1 MLFYYFSYSFYAG
14 IIILVIG
21 SLINYFSAILTGKRE
36 SDVMEKKDT
45 RMRRV
50 TELLNI
56 RTIKMNAWTS
66 LFEKRVDESRNLEL
80 RSMIKKYLVSGYT
93 FLLMFLTQ
101 PMLILAVFSALIF
114 HGLPMTV
121 AEAYSALNILNLLK
135 SPMRWLPFFMG

>member
-1 MLFYYFSYSFYAG
+1 
-14 IIILVIG
+14 
-21 SLINYFSAILTGKRE
+21 
-36 SDVMEKKDT
+36 
-45 RMRRV
+45 
-50 TELLNI
+50 
-56 RTIKMNAWTS
+56 MNAWTS

>member
-56 RTIKMNAWTS
+56 
-66 LFEKRVDESRNLEL
+66 
-80 RSMIKKYLVSGYT
+80 
-93 FLLMFLTQ
+93 
-101 PMLILAVFSALIF
+101 
-114 HGLPMTV
+114 
-121 AEAYSALNILNLLK
+121 
-135 SPMRWLPFFMG
+135 